1 MTEIPGR
8 KGKSVLDSAARC
20 SPMRTHPSA
29 CRSLP
34 MITGFIESGETL
46 GISLLG
52 WVHWCSYCCNG
63 WKHANRKLPKTCKPR
78 HMFHLMFLETEGL
91 GQSPAQ
97 KREEGR
103 IDFISAKYGIWEE
116 GAYRMLSYTTEKDGN
131 MMIWYWQLLFL
142 HQACH
147 GLWPPAR
154 NEALLSSVEGGLPCL
169 QEKKEKTEKKD
180 KKSILESNNIEKCL
194 RPLRHFCRDSWASEI
209 KQIESIL
216 MLIGWRVCT
225 LKATVRQLHGFSQ
238 AVIDR

>member
-29 CRSLP
+29 GPLP

-78 HMFHLMFLETEGL
+78 HMFRLMFLETEGL

-103 IDFISAKYGIWEE
+103 TDFISAKVW
-116 GAYRMLSYTTEKDGN
+116 N
-131 MMIWYWQLLFL
+131 M
-142 HQACH
+142 
-147 GLWPPAR
+147 R
-154 NEALLSSVEGGLPCL
+154 RRCL
-169 QEKKEKTEKKD
+169 QNAFIHNRKRWQHD
-180 KKSILESNNIEKCL
+180 DLILTTSVSSSSMSW
-194 RPLRHFCRDSWASEI
+194 PLAS
-209 KQIESIL
+209 S
-216 MLIGWRVCT
+216 
-225 LKATVRQLHGFSQ
+225 
-238 AVIDR
+238 